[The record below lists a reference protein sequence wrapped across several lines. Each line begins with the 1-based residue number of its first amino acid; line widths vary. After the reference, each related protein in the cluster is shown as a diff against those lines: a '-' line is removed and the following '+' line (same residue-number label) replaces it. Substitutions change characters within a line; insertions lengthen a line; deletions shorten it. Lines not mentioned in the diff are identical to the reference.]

1 MSREAINRSAAS
13 SSTPIEPP
21 SGIPGHA
28 TAVLSLENSCVVGT
42 SAGRLALHVL
52 EEIEGSFGWRCVGAV
67 SVHRGVSVDSIL
79 LLLPNLLL
87 VCCAG
92 ELSVRALPDLQ
103 TIAGGVISRRCTG
116 AVCVQEK
123 GLATTAAGG
132 RQPAQSRRG

>member
-1 MSREAINRSAAS
+1 MRGRTLLVGLPKLCDIMNARRRGRLVSLDGRDMSAAS

-21 SGIPGHA
+21 SGIPGNA

-79 LLLPNLLL
+79 LLLP
-87 VCCAG
+87 CA
-92 ELSVRALPDLQ
+92 R
-103 TIAGGVISRRCTG
+103 
-116 AVCVQEK
+116 
-123 GLATTAAGG
+123 
-132 RQPAQSRRG
+132 